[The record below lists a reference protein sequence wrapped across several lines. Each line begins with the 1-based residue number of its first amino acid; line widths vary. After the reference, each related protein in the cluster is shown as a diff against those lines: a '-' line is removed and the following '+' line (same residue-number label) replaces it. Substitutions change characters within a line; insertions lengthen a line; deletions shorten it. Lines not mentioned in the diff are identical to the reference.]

1 MLIVIGAML
10 LLFTLSS
17 VVPGDPAT
25 TLFGPQATPELSRRF
40 ITEMGLD
47 QPLPVRLWR
56 FFANVATGN
65 LGVDVISGRSVARL
79 IAEVLPYT
87 LILTFSALGLAALIG
102 VPLGIYAA
110 THRGSVLDNVLAF
123 VSVAF
128 IAVPSF
134 VIAIFLLL
142 IFATWLDWLP
152 VLGASRT
159 GALGDEIKRMILPTL
174 ALALGWIGFI
184 ARLIRT
190 SMLEV
195 MGEPYIRTSRAYGL
209 SQRLVTYKYALKNA
223 CIPTITLLG
232 LGIGRLLGNA
242 VLVEIVFARPGLG
255 RLIYNAISERN
266 YPIVQGA
273 ALVVVVLFVA
283 VNLIVDLSY
292 SAIDPRIRHD
302 TAKPGADR
310 VSALRSVLRILRR
323 VCATL
328 TGATGLGIVA
338 LVLIAAL
345 FAPWVSTADPD
356 KLDVMNRFSG
366 AFARA
371 LARHRSSRARPLL
384 AARPRRHDRARA
396 SRCRRSRSP

>member
-1 MLIVIGAML
+1 MVAGGSARANETLRYLGSRLVTTVLIVIGAML

-17 VVPGDPAT
+17 IVPGDPAT

-47 QPLPVRLWR
+47 QPVLVRLWR
-56 FFANVATGN
+56 FFSNVAIGN
-65 LGVDVISGRSVARL
+65 LGVDVISGRPVTSL
-79 IAEVLPYT
+79 IREVIPYT
-87 LILTFSALGLAALIG
+87 LILTFTALGFAALLGI
-102 VPLGIYAA
+102 PLGIYAA
-110 THRGSVLDNVLAF
+110 THRGSALDNGLAF
-123 VSVAF
+123 LSVAF

-134 VIAIFLLL
+134 VVAILLL
-142 IFATWLDWLP
+142 LVFSIWLDWLP

-195 MGEPYIRTSRAYGL
+195 MNEPYIRTSRAYGL
-209 SQRLVTYKYALKNA
+209 SRRLVTYKYALKNA

-273 ALVVVVLFVA
+273 ALVVVVLFVV
-283 VNLIVDLSY
+283 VNLIVDMSY
-292 SAIDPRIRHD
+292 SAIDPRIRHGA
-302 TAKPGADR
+302 AK
-310 VSALRSVLRILRR
+310 
-323 VCATL
+323 
-328 TGATGLGIVA
+328 TGATA
-338 LVLIAAL
+338 
-345 FAPWVSTADPD
+345 
-356 KLDVMNRFSG
+356 
-366 AFARA
+366 
-371 LARHRSSRARPLL
+371 
-384 AARPRRHDRARA
+384 
-396 SRCRRSRSP
+396 

>member
-1 MLIVIGAML
+1 MLARGSPRLNETLRYLGSRLVTTVLIVIGAML

-17 VVPGDPAT
+17 IVPGDPAT
-25 TLFGPQATPELSRRF
+25 TLFGPQATPELSKRF

-47 QPLPVRLWR
+47 QPLPIRLWR

-65 LGVDVISGRSVARL
+65 LGVDVISGRPVTRL

-87 LILTFSALGLAALIG
+87 LILTFSAIGLATLIG

-128 IAVPSF
+128 IAMPSF

-159 GALGDEIKRMILPTL
+159 GALGDEFKRMILPTL
-174 ALALGWIGFI
+174 ALALTWIGFI
-184 ARLIRT
+184 GRLIRT

-195 MGEPYIRTSRAYGL
+195 LGEPYIRTSRAYGL

-273 ALVVVVLFVA
+273 SLVVVVLFVA

-302 TAKPGADR
+302 A
-310 VSALRSVLRILRR
+310 
-323 VCATL
+323 
-328 TGATGLGIVA
+328 
-338 LVLIAAL
+338 
-345 FAPWVSTADPD
+345 
-356 KLDVMNRFSG
+356 
-366 AFARA
+366 ARA
-371 LARHRSSRARPLL
+371 GK
-384 AARPRRHDRARA
+384 
-396 SRCRRSRSP
+396 